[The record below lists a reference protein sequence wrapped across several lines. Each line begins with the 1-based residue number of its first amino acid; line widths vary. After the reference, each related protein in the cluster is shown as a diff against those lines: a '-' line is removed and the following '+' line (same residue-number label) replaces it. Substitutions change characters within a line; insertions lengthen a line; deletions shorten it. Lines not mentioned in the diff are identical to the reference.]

1 MPPYVLGIDV
11 GGSHTTAAV
20 LGHDERV
27 ASVLPLDGDEADDA
41 AVPSVLYL
49 TGDDSVLVGR
59 DALVRGESDPER
71 LARNFVARV
80 GDPIAPLL
88 GGRPCPAEMLMAAL
102 AGWVVDRAVE
112 AEETEPDRIVL
123 THPASWG
130 PHRRAVLDQ
139 SLRDADLPNV
149 LLLPKPVAAAENHH
163 ATHPIAEGQALAV
176 YDLGETL
183 LSCAVT
189 RLGAAGFELLSRV
202 ETGEQVGGIHFDDAL
217 TAHVLDELT
226 RPVAELDPFDTGLRR
241 DLALLRESCRTAK
254 ETLSRAA
261 ETIIPTPRLG
271 PPSSVL
277 VRRDVLEELIS
288 PAVYR
293 TVDTLRQAIR
303 LSGQRVTTVALAGGS
318 ASIPLVADLI
328 RTATGATTIL
338 DPEPSTAVARGAA
351 LAGRRVTVPVR
362 VPEQR
367 DEEQQDV
374 AVDLD
379 APTQPPRPPVEVA
392 PLDVPRRGARR
403 WKVASRSRRRT
414 G

>member
-11 GGSHTTAAV
+11 GSSHTTAAV
-20 LGHDERV
+20 CGHDEQV
-27 ASVLPLDGDEADDA
+27 ASVLPLDEDDA
-41 AVPSVLYL
+41 TVPSVLYL
-49 TGDDSVLVGR
+49 AGDDAVMIGR
-59 DALVRGESDPER
+59 DALARGEDDPER
-71 LARNFVARV
+71 LARNVVARV

-88 GGRPCPAEMLMAAL
+88 GGRPLPAEVLLAAL
-102 AGWVVDRAVE
+102 ASWVVDRAVE
-112 AEETEPDRIVL
+112 VEDAEPDRIVL

-139 SLRDADLPNV
+139 ALRDACLSHV
-149 LLLPKPVAAAENHH
+149 LLLPKPLAAAENHH
-163 ATHPIAEGQALAV
+163 TTHPIGDGDALAV
-176 YDLGETL
+176 YDLGDQV
-183 LSCAVT
+183 LSCAVA
-189 RLGAAGFELLSRV
+189 RLARAGFELLSTV
-202 ETGEQVGGIHFDDAL
+202 ETGEQVGGIQFDDAL
-217 TAHVLDELT
+217 TGHVLAELT
-226 RPVAELDPFDTGLRR
+226 RPVAELDPFDTGLRH
-241 DLALLRESCRTAK
+241 DLAQLREACRTAK

-277 VRRDVLEELIS
+277 VRRDALEELIS
-288 PAVYR
+288 PAVHH

-318 ASIPLVADLI
+318 ASVPLVADLI
-328 RTATGATTIL
+328 RSATGAVTVL
-338 DPEPSTAVARGAA
+338 DPEPTTAVARGAA
-351 LAGRRVTVPVR
+351 IAGRRVAAAPVR

-367 DEEQQDV
+367 EAAQDQV
-374 AVDLD
+374 VVDLD

-392 PLDVPRRGARR
+392 PLDVPRRGTRR